1 MKKDIHPEYY
11 PEATV
16 ICGSCGATWK
26 TGSTQKEIR
35 TEVCS
40 NCHPF
45 YTGQQARILDREGQV
60 DRFYKRLQARQDYLQ
75 EQEAKEEEKVSPDR
89 PVEDLELGTRV
100 DNVLLEAGLNTI
112 GAILERLEGGE
123 QAMLDIS
130 GFGRKSLIDLKKKLR
145 QMGYTI
151 PEAAEEITV

>member
-1 MKKDIHPEYY
+1 MRKEIHPEYY

-16 ICGSCGATWK
+16 ICGSCGTTWK
-26 TGSTQKEIR
+26 TGSTKKEIH

-60 DRFYKRLQARQDYLQ
+60 DRFYKRLQARQEFLE
-75 EQEAKEEEKVSPDR
+75 EQQTKEEEKVSPQR
-89 PVEDLELGTRV
+89 PIEELGLGTRV
-100 DNVLLEAGLNTI
+100 DNVLQEAGINTV
-112 GAILERLEGGE
+112 GDVLERLEGGE
-123 QAMLDIS
+123 QAMLDVS
-130 GFGRKSLIDLKKKLR
+130 GFGRKSLIDLKKTLR
-145 QMGYTI
+145 QLGYKI

>member
-1 MKKDIHPEYY
+1 MKKDIHPEFY

-26 TGSTQKEIR
+26 TGSTKKEIH

-45 YTGQQARILDREGQV
+45 YTGQQQRILDREGQV
-60 DRFYKRLQARQDYLQ
+60 DRFYKRLQARQEYLEDQ
-75 EQEAKEEEKVSPDR
+75 KTKEEDKVSPER
-89 PVEDLELGTRV
+89 PIEDLGLGTRV
-100 DNVLLEAGLNTI
+100 DNVLQEAGINTI
-112 GAILERLEGGE
+112 GDVLERLEGGE
-123 QAMLDIS
+123 QAMLDVS
-130 GFGRKSLIDLKKKLR
+130 GFGRKSLIDLKKSLR
-145 QMGYTI
+145 QLGYKI

>member
-16 ICGSCGATWK
+16 ICGSCGTTWK
-26 TGSTQKEIR
+26 TGSTQPEIR

-45 YTGQQARILDREGQV
+45 YTGQQQRILDREGQV
-60 DRFYKRLQARQDYLQ
+60 DRFYKRLQVRQAYIE
-75 EQEAKEEEKVSPDR
+75 EQQAKEEGKVSVDR
-89 PVEDLELGTRV
+89 PVADLDLGTRV
-100 DNVLLEAGLNTI
+100 ENVLIEAGLTTI
-112 GAILERLEGGE
+112 GEVLERLEGGE
-123 QAMLDIS
+123 KAMLDIS
-130 GFGRKSLIDLKKKLR
+130 GFGRKSLIDLKKALR
-145 QMGYTI
+145 QLGYKI

>member
-16 ICGSCGATWK
+16 ICGSCGNTWK
-26 TGSTQKEIR
+26 TGSTKKEIH

-60 DRFYKRLQARQDYLQ
+60 DRFYKRLQARQDFLE
-75 EQEAKEEEKVSPDR
+75 EQQTKEEEKVSPQR
-89 PVEDLELGTRV
+89 PIEELGLGTRV
-100 DNVLLEAGLNTI
+100 DNALTEAGITTV
-112 GAILERLEGGE
+112 GDVLERLEGGE

-130 GFGRKSLIDLKKKLR
+130 GFGRKSLIDLKKTLR
-145 QMGYTI
+145 QLGYKL

>member
-26 TGSTQKEIR
+26 TGSTKKEIR

-45 YTGQQARILDREGQV
+45 YTGQQQRILDREGQV
-60 DRFYKRLQARQDYLQ
+60 DRFYKRLQARQEFID
-75 EQEAKEEEKVSPDR
+75 EQQAKEEEKLSPER
-89 PVEDLELGTRV
+89 PIEDLGLGSRV
-100 DNVLLEAGLNTI
+100 DKALEEAGLKTV
-112 GAILERLEGGE
+112 GDVLTRLEGGE
-123 QAMLDIS
+123 QALLDIS
-130 GFGRKSLIDLKKKLR
+130 GFGRKSLIDLKKALR
-145 QMGYTI
+145 QFGYKL
-151 PEAAEEITV
+151 PEAAEEITI

>member
-11 PEATV
+11 SEATV

-60 DRFYKRLQARQDYLQ
+60 DRFYKRLQARQDYLKD
-75 EQEAKEEEKVSPDR
+75 QEAKEEDKVSPER
-89 PVEDLELGTRV
+89 PIEDLELGTRV

-112 GAILERLEGGE
+112 GDVLERLEGGE
-123 QAMLDIS
+123 QAMLDVS

-145 QMGYTI
+145 QMGYKI

>member
-26 TGSTQKEIR
+26 TGSTKKEIR

-45 YTGQQARILDREGQV
+45 YTGQQQRILDREGQV
-60 DRFYKRLQARQDYLQ
+60 DRFYKRLQVRQEYIE
-75 EQEAKEEEKVSPDR
+75 EQQAKDEDKVSPNR
-89 PVEDLELGTRV
+89 PIEDLELGTRV
-100 DNVLLEAGLNTI
+100 ENILAEAGLKVV
-112 GAILERLEGGE
+112 GDVLERLEGGE
-123 QAMLDIS
+123 KAMLDIS
-130 GFGRKSLIDLKKKLR
+130 GFGRKSLIDLKKALR
-145 QMGYTI
+145 QNGYEI
-151 PEAAEEITV
+151 PEAAQEITV

>member
-1 MKKDIHPEYY
+1 MKKEIHPEYY

-16 ICGSCGATWK
+16 VCGSCGATWT
-26 TGSTQKEIR
+26 TGSTKKEIH

-60 DRFYKRLQARQDYLQ
+60 DRFYKRLQARKDYIEDQ
-75 EQEAKEEEKVSPDR
+75 QSKEESKVSPDR
-89 PVEDLELGTRV
+89 PIEDLGLGTRV
-100 DNVLLEAGLNTI
+100 DNVLVEAGLTTI
-112 GAILERLEGGE
+112 GDVLTRLEGGE
-123 QAMLDIS
+123 QAMLDVS
-130 GFGRKSLIDLKKKLR
+130 GFGRKSLIDLKKALR
-145 QMGYTI
+145 QLGYKI

>member
-60 DRFYKRLQARQDYLQ
+60 DRFYKRLQARQDYLKD
-75 EQEAKEEEKVSPDR
+75 QEAKEEDKVSPER
-89 PVEDLELGTRV
+89 PIEDLELGTRV

-112 GAILERLEGGE
+112 GDVLERLEGGE
-123 QAMLDIS
+123 QAMLDVS

-145 QMGYTI
+145 QMGYKI

>member
-45 YTGQQARILDREGQV
+45 YTGQQQRILDREGQV
-60 DRFYKRLQARQDYLQ
+60 DRFYKRLQVRQEYIEDKQ
-75 EQEAKEEEKVSPDR
+75 AKVDEKTSPERPIEE
-89 PVEDLELGTRV
+89 LGLGTRV
-100 DNVLLEAGLNTI
+100 DKALDEAGLKTV
-112 GAILERLEGGE
+112 GDVLTRLEGGE

-130 GFGRKSLIDLKKKLR
+130 GFGRKSLIDLKKTLR
-145 QMGYTI
+145 QLGYKL

>member
-1 MKKDIHPEYY
+1 MRKDIHPEYY

-45 YTGQQARILDREGQV
+45 YTGQQQRILDREGQV
-60 DRFYKRLQARQDYLQ
+60 DRFYKRLQVRKDYIE
-75 EQEAKEEEKVSPDR
+75 EQKAKEEEKVSPDR
-89 PVEDLELGTRV
+89 PISELGLGTRV
-100 DNVLLEAGLNTI
+100 DNVLEEAGIATI
-112 GAILERLEGGE
+112 ADVLERLEGGE
-123 QAMLDIS
+123 QAMLDVS
-130 GFGRKSLIDLKKKLR
+130 GFGRKSLIDLKKALR
-145 QMGYTI
+145 AQGYKI

>member
-16 ICGSCGATWK
+16 ICGSCGNTWK
-26 TGSTQKEIR
+26 TGSTKKEIH

-60 DRFYKRLQARQDYLQ
+60 DRFYKRLQARQEFLE
-75 EQEAKEEEKVSPDR
+75 EQQTKEEEKVSPQR
-89 PVEDLELGTRV
+89 PIEDLGLGTRV
-100 DNVLLEAGLNTI
+100 DNVLQEANINTV
-112 GAILERLEGGE
+112 GDVLERLEGGE
-123 QAMLDIS
+123 QAMLDVS
-130 GFGRKSLIDLKKKLR
+130 GFGRKSLIDLKKALR
-145 QMGYTI
+145 QLGYKL

>member
-16 ICGSCGATWK
+16 ICGSCGTTWK

-45 YTGQQARILDREGQV
+45 YTGQQQRLLDREGQV
-60 DRFYKRLQARQDYLQ
+60 DRFYKRLQARQDYLE
-75 EQEAKEEEKVSPDR
+75 EQKAKEVSKVSADR
-89 PVEDLELGTRV
+89 SLAELELGTRV
-100 DNVLLEAGLNTI
+100 DRVLEEAGLKTI
-112 GAILERLEGGE
+112 ADILERLEGGE
-123 QAMLDIS
+123 KAMLDIS
-130 GFGRKSLIDLKKKLR
+130 GFGRKSLIDLKKALR
-145 QMGYTI
+145 QQGLKI
-151 PEAAEEITV
+151 PEAAEKITV

>member
-16 ICGSCGATWK
+16 ICGSCGTTWK

-45 YTGQQARILDREGQV
+45 YTGQQQRILDREGQV
-60 DRFYKRLQARQDYLQ
+60 DRFYKRLQARQEYIEGQ
-75 EQEAKEEEKVSPDR
+75 QAKEEGKISADR
-89 PVEDLELGTRV
+89 PIEDLELGTRV
-100 DNVLLEAGLNTI
+100 DNVLDEAGLTTI
-112 GAILERLEGGE
+112 ADVLERLEGGE
-123 QAMLDIS
+123 QAMLEIS
-130 GFGRKSLIDLKKKLR
+130 GFGRKSLIDLKKALR
-145 QMGYTI
+145 QMGYKI